1 MALVASNVSSPLMD
15 DRISFLPL
23 TATALAKVEPFPIE
37 AKYGSAMSDVSTT
50 CSGLDAIF
58 NRTASSG
65 IEGGRPCWTK
75 AKVLKLGTD
84 LLEGYSDPSF
94 QEQLQALIAAAPSE
108 REVPGRMEL
117 AQAVQSKVLPKYG
130 FEATPEGVDE
140 MVKIDMAWLP
150 VRNSAVVEEDTAPPV
165 RPEVRTLHSGGL
177 SSTVP
182 KPVAKPTT
190 GSSPSLSKAQV
201 LELLGELLKN
211 FSSHCFQSEL
221 KQLLAE
227 NHTGNDL
234 EVPGRRDLVMK
245 VQSKV
250 LPKYGLPGTSYGAML
265 MLDSFTPFLDDF
277 LVNYLIADMDDKLG
291 LPKDTTAS
299 MCRGSFTKAAD
310 KQELRKPVVEEPC
323 KDQKLTREQ
332 VLALANELLDGF
344 RVKEFQEELQSLI
357 KGCSKAEL
365 RPRRAELAL
374 KVQSK
379 VLPKYGFAGTT
390 LGVMQML
397 EAFAP
402 HAGDWMVARLVSQI
416 DEKLGLP
423 AETTLT
429 TLYSFSA

>member
-1 MALVASNVSSPLMD
+1 MVDWMVEKLV
-15 DRISFLPL
+15 
-23 TATALAKVEPFPIE
+23 TEIE
-37 AKYGSAMSDVSTT
+37 K
-50 CSGLDAIF
+50 
-58 NRTASSG
+58 
-65 IEGGRPCWTK
+65 
-75 AKVLKLGTD
+75 KLG
-84 LLEGYSDPSF
+84 
-94 QEQLQALIAAAPSE
+94 
-108 REVPGRMEL
+108 
-117 AQAVQSKVLPKYG
+117 LPKNS
-130 FEATPEGVDE
+130 T
-140 MVKIDMAWLP
+140 IDMAWLP
-150 VRNSAVVEEDTAPPV
+150 CRNLAVVEEDTAPPV

-177 SSTVP
+177 SSTAP
-182 KPVAKPTT
+182 KPVAKPTA
-190 GSSPSLSKAQV
+190 GSSPALSKAQV
-201 LELLGELLKN
+201 LELLGELLKS

-245 VQSKV
+245 VQNKV

-310 KQELRKPVVEEPC
+310 KQEPRKPVVEEPC
-323 KDQKLTREQ
+323 KEQKLTREQ

-344 RVKEFQEELQSLI
+344 RVKEFQEELQSLV

-402 HAGDWMVARLVSQI
+402 HAGDWMVSRLVSQI